1 MNAQNVLTHQLQG
14 VMLHHDMMLAFYAL
28 GKYHKCREQK
38 YHFYHE
44 MRNMDKTNFAVIKET
59 GAIVNV
65 GQVARI
71 KVPDVTAS
79 MTDEQKHTVC
89 KAILDVWHKLEE
101 STVALYQ
108 QELVSDPKNKWIAC
122 LKKDAESEIKH
133 IEKMLSRYE

>member
-14 VMLHHDMMLAFYAL
+14 VMLHHDMMLVFFTL
-28 GKYHKCREQK
+28 GMKDKCKEQ
-38 YHFYHE
+38 YRHFYSE
-44 MRNMDKTNFAVIKET
+44 MKNMDKTNFAVIRKT
-59 GAIVNV
+59 GGIVSV

-71 KVPDVTAS
+71 KVPDVNAN
-79 MTDEQKHTVC
+79 MTDEQKHSAC
-89 KAILDVWHKLEE
+89 RAILDVWHKWEE

-133 IEKMLSRYE
+133 IEKMLSRFE